1 MILQV
6 RLWDIERG
14 ECVLILH
21 NSDSFCRCVA
31 FHGNIDQSYTAK
43 IKYSLPGN
51 RIVSGDFD
59 GIVHFWEITFTL
71 PASVVEDGPQVQ
83 QYFGDSDSQ
92 TCKRCFTMFD
102 IPIYNAA
109 N

>member
-1 MILQV
+1 MVESLGYKYSLTWLPAPRMTPRYITDYFLWILEDIVILQV

-59 GIVHFWEITFTL
+59 GIVNFWEIAFN
-71 PASVVEDGPQVQ
+71 
-83 QYFGDSDSQ
+83 Q
-92 TCKRCFTMFD
+92 TEK
-102 IPIYNAA
+102 
-109 N
+109 

>member
-1 MILQV
+1 MTPRYEYWLFSMNIREEIVILQV

-59 GIVHFWEITFTL
+59 GIVHFWEIAFN
-71 PASVVEDGPQVQ
+71 
-83 QYFGDSDSQ
+83 Q
-92 TCKRCFTMFD
+92 TEK
-102 IPIYNAA
+102 
-109 N
+109 

>member
-1 MILQV
+1 MNIREEIVILQV

-31 FHGNIDQSYTAK
+31 FHGNIDQNYK
-43 IKYSLPGN
+43 KENKRNSLPGN

-59 GIVHFWEITFTL
+59 GIVHFWEIAFNQ
-71 PASVVEDGPQVQ
+71 AE
-83 QYFGDSDSQ
+83 
-92 TCKRCFTMFD
+92 K
-102 IPIYNAA
+102 
-109 N
+109 